1 MYYIKQVNLSCK
13 IKRGIKMKEDF
24 LNDPEYREQQLILE
38 EEQMNYKEL
47 QIDIN
52 ESSSEFLLWLIEH
65 KNFDAMSLYRV
76 IKDPNSNNNLY
87 NTFLKEGGK

>member
-1 MYYIKQVNLSCK
+1 
-13 IKRGIKMKEDF
+13 MKEDF

-47 QIDIN
+47 KININ

-65 KNFDAMSLYRV
+65 KNFDAMSLYLSL
-76 IKDPNSNNNLY
+76 IHI
-87 NTFLKEGGK
+87 

>member
-1 MYYIKQVNLSCK
+1 
-13 IKRGIKMKEDF
+13 MKEDF

-47 QIDIN
+47 QININ

-76 IKDPNSNNNLY
+76 IKDPNNNNNLY
-87 NTFLKEGGK
+87 NTFLKERGK

>member
-1 MYYIKQVNLSCK
+1 
-13 IKRGIKMKEDF
+13 MKEDF
-24 LNDPEYREQQLILE
+24 LNSVEYREQQLILE

-47 QIDIN
+47 QININ

>member
-1 MYYIKQVNLSCK
+1 
-13 IKRGIKMKEDF
+13 MKEDF

-47 QIDIN
+47 QININ

-76 IKDPNSNNNLY
+76 IKDPNNNNSLY
-87 NTFLKEGGK
+87 NTFLKERGK